1 MKIFNKKAI
10 YILPLAAAMSL
21 TGCIDEETPTQQASA
36 DQVASSSTS
45 LSMLVSGLKSKM
57 ISYCN
62 YYSDVTSWYATQDW
76 GYPCNMLIKE
86 TMLDGFPTTGSTWN
100 YQTYYESATR
110 LTSYT
115 APVYFYYYNLAD
127 LSNKIMKSTEGA
139 TTETM
144 LDYRGIAHTYRALAY
159 MDLALMFEFW
169 PTGNSELDA
178 KAKELLAGYE
188 RAEKNDV
195 NIDVVNGLLARFWL
209 TAATRFQRYPNDL
222 PKQLAA
228 EGADDGYADLGIK
241 IGRASCRE
249 RV

>member
-115 APVYFYYYNLAD
+115 APVYFFY
-127 LSNKIMKSTEGA
+127 
-139 TTETM
+139 
-144 LDYRGIAHTYRALAY
+144 
-159 MDLALMFEFW
+159 
-169 PTGNSELDA
+169 
-178 KAKELLAGYE
+178 
-188 RAEKNDV
+188 
-195 NIDVVNGLLARFWL
+195 
-209 TAATRFQRYPNDL
+209 
-222 PKQLAA
+222 
-228 EGADDGYADLGIK
+228 
-241 IGRASCRE
+241 
-249 RV
+249 